1 MNPYLQE
8 VIDLHEQIEALLRA
22 GEAQV
27 EAMVERFH
35 PDFSMIT
42 PSGVEVGLQ
51 DVAVLFAQR
60 AGSQPGLSIEL
71 TELQALAQW
80 PDGALIRYRETH
92 RLPGQDA
99 TTRISTALFSLQG
112 DQVLWLHLH
121 ETWAA

>member
-8 VIDLHEQIEALLRA
+8 VIDLHEQIEALFSA

-42 PSGVEVGLQ
+42 PSGIEVGLQ
-51 DVAVLFAQR
+51 DVAALFAQR

-92 RLPGQDA
+92 RLPAQGA

-112 DQVLWLHLH
+112 DQVLWRHLH